1 MSNPLIS
8 SKNDILIQMKIL
20 YVITKSEPYGGAQKY
35 VYDMALAAQE
45 NGHNVTVAAGL
56 KGRLID
62 KLLKKDIRV
71 LPIDSFQRSINIFKD
86 ATAFFE
92 ILFLFLK
99 EKPNI
104 IHLNSSKAGGVGA
117 FVARIYNL
125 FQKREEDKIS
135 IVFTGHGW
143 AFSEERPLW
152 QKIALYILQVLTTL
166 LSHVTIAVSAYNRR
180 ELLRHPLPFIRTKIE
195 KKLTFIPNGIEDFE
209 MLDMREARKEL
220 IQFTAL
226 KGSVD
231 LWSTETLWIGMI
243 AELTKNKGVDR
254 ALEILKNVQ
263 DKLEKHSLSA
273 VLFVMGSGEDKPK
286 LERLIRQ
293 NNLDSS
299 AFLLGYIP
307 DARKYLKAFD
317 IYLMSSR
324 KEGLP
329 YVLLEAAHAGVPIVT
344 TPVGG
349 IPDIVGQH
357 PDELPETNEELAE
370 NILELAQN
378 PEKRVRY
385 GKFLKKRVN
394 NHFSSKQMTMKT
406 MALYNRFR
414 K

>member
-1 MSNPLIS
+1 
-8 SKNDILIQMKIL
+8 MKIL